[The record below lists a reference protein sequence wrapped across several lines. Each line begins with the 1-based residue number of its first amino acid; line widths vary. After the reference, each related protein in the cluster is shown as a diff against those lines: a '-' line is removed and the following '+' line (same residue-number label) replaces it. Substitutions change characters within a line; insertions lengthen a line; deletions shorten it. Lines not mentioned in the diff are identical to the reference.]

1 MENKQY
7 FTKAKVLAEYTQDGD
22 CATNESINIIRI
34 ETEDCGGG
42 NYFVI
47 KTDRW
52 AFDSIDEIINLI
64 NDFKRELHGK

>member
-1 MENKQY
+1 MENEQN

-22 CATNESINIIRI
+22 CATNQSINIISI

-42 NYFVI
+42 IYFVI

-52 AFDSIDEIINLI
+52 AFDSIDDITNLI
-64 NDFKRELHGK
+64 NDFKRELDGK

>member
-1 MENKQY
+1 MENEQN

-22 CATNESINIIRI
+22 CATNQSINIISI

-42 NYFVI
+42 CYFVI

-52 AFDSIDEIINLI
+52 AFDSIDEITNLI
-64 NDFKRELHGK
+64 NDFKRELDGK

>member
-1 MENKQY
+1 MENKQD

-22 CATNESINIIRI
+22 CAANESINIIRI
-34 ETEDCGGG
+34 ETEDCGAGG
-42 NYFVI
+42 YFVI

-64 NDFKRELHGK
+64 NDFKIGLHGK